1 MCSRNFKQL
10 TKNLQKLTKT
20 CRNLQNLSKL
30 PKTYLVLNLNLRWTS
45 IKVKKSCKYICMSFK
60 SLNFPNFKTT
70 VSVEADVH
78 GDCDTQQTEL
88 RKRGKGSPWKVV
100 FHSDNVQRRMP
111 FFSFLQFA
119 AALVCSGRICRSQLG
134 HVFRR
139 AYTSPL
145 RSTVFSHWES
155 TLSSNTIGNATRLH
169 HAQISSWN
177 SCFFLKKLEA
187 PTIGANSLHPWKSI
201 SKESLDLRTQL
212 MVRMCCALCAEIWSV
227 PLKPIG
233 RRMGILKI

>member
-1 MCSRNFKQL
+1 
-10 TKNLQKLTKT
+10 
-20 CRNLQNLSKL
+20 
-30 PKTYLVLNLNLRWTS
+30 
-45 IKVKKSCKYICMSFK
+45 MSFK

-177 SCFFLKKLEA
+177 SCFFVEEVGGAHYWCKFFAPLEKHFKGVTGSKNTADGAHVLRVVRRDMVGA
-187 PTIGANSLHPWKSI
+187 PEADWAEDGHPEDLALLAKNWLHSKALSQPWATIW
-201 SKESLDLRTQL
+201 Q
-212 MVRMCCALCAEIWSV
+212 
-227 PLKPIG
+227 
-233 RRMGILKI
+233 